1 MNTCIRPLHISTHK
15 KNRLQTTTNNIPK
28 MASNSTSAGTD
39 AGTAPAV
46 SPGVIQL
53 EDDGEEPE
61 FYVVTDLLNELL
73 HSEDPGRV

>member
-1 MNTCIRPLHISTHK
+1 
-15 KNRLQTTTNNIPK
+15 